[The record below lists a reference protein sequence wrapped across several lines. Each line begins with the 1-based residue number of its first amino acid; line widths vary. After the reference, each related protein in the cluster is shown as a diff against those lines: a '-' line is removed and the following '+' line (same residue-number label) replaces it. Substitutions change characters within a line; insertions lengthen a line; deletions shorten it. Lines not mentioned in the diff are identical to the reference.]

1 MDNIRVIVADDHP
14 LVLEGL
20 CRVLEN
26 EDDLECVG
34 IARTGEEAVEL
45 AQKTEP
51 DVAIIDIV
59 MPGIGGLDAAKQIMA
74 AVPHTA
80 ILIVSAFKF
89 GHDIL
94 ECMAMGV
101 KGYLLKDTA
110 AGELCNAIR
119 MIHSGKYVFDP
130 EAAGQIM
137 KGTSPSGIRSPG
149 NAANLNEREIEI
161 IKLAAKGMGN
171 KEIARELKISHHT
184 VGSHFFNI
192 FRKLGVESRTEA
204 VLCALK
210 GGILSMDDVERPKET
225 S

>member
-1 MDNIRVIVADDHP
+1 MDNVRVIVADDHP

-26 EDDLECVG
+26 EPDLECVG
-34 IARTGEEAVEL
+34 IARTGEEAVAL
-45 AQKTEP
+45 AQQTRP

-59 MPGIGGLDAAKQIMA
+59 MPGIGGLEAAKRIIETLPNT
-74 AVPHTA
+74 AV
-80 ILIVSAFKF
+80 LIVSAFKF

-119 MIHSGKYVFDP
+119 MIHGGKYVFDP

-137 KGTSPSGIRSPG
+137 KGTPASGIRSPDG
-149 NAANLNEREIEI
+149 SSKLNEREIEI

-204 VLCALK
+204 VLVTLK
-210 GGILSMDDVERPKET
+210 EGILSMDDVERPKET